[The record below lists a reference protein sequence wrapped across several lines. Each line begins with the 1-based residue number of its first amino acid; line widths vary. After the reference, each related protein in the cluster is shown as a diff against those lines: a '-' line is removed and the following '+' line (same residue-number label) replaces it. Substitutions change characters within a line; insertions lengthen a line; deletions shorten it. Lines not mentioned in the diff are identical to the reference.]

1 MPDLPSPTVTAMPQ
15 VDIDS
20 LVAID
25 VHTHAE
31 TSEITGC
38 GAISLEFQEAV
49 DRYFGGQNTLI
60 TSTFPG
66 TSSSVSFGQPT
77 WDISG
82 CQPRVLSQTT

>member
-1 MPDLPSPTVTAMPQ
+1 MPQ

-38 GAISLEFQEAV
+38 GAISLEFQ
-49 DRYFGGQNTLI
+49 
-60 TSTFPG
+60 
-66 TSSSVSFGQPT
+66 
-77 WDISG
+77 
-82 CQPRVLSQTT
+82 

>member
-1 MPDLPSPTVTAMPQ
+1 MPA

-38 GAISLEFQEAV
+38 GALSIEFQDAV
-49 DRYFGGQNTLI
+49 DRYFGGHVQRPPAREMAEYYGFMLGQLGI
-60 TSTFPG
+60 TE
-66 TSSSVSFGQPT
+66 
-77 WDISG
+77 
-82 CQPRVLSQTT
+82 